1 MAAEGLAAAI
11 AGVARVRP
19 DFAPAAAR
27 HTHASN
33 RHVERNGDT
42 VKGFAWRQVQLGRE
56 LAAAIV
62 IGRRNETGAHAFDR
76 TMQRRKIDRNLI
88 VEPRVRA
95 RERHREHAF
104 RGSTVVTWANGVVPH
119 RLSYDRVATA
129 GCQGKRRVLASRANM
144 DQRECPVCGERMRLQ
159 TREQT
164 DRVPGT
170 REVKTKAVREWVC
183 PECDHFEEVEES

>member
-1 MAAEGLAAAI
+1 MIPISG
-11 AGVARVRP
+11 
-19 DFAPAAAR
+19 R
-27 HTHASN
+27 H
-33 RHVERNGDT
+33 
-42 VKGFAWRQVQLGRE
+42 
-56 LAAAIV
+56 
-62 IGRRNETGAHAFDR
+62 ETCAHAFDGG
-76 TMQRRKIDRNLI
+76 MQRWKIDRDLVI
-88 VEPRVRA
+88 EPSVRA

-104 RGSTVVTWANGVVPH
+104 RGASVITRANRVVPH

-144 DQRECPVCGERMRLQ
+144 EQRECPVCGERMRIQ
-159 TREQT
+159 MREQT

>member
-1 MAAEGLAAAI
+1 MRAMAA
-11 AGVARVRP
+11 ARP
-19 DFAPAAAR
+19 SAAAR
-27 HTHASN
+27 HTHAAN
-33 RHVERNGDT
+33 RHVDGHRDT
-42 VKGFAWRQVQLGRE
+42 VKRFARRQVQLGGQ
-56 LAAAIV
+56 LAAMIV
-62 IGRRNETGAHAFDR
+62 IGGRDEACAHALDGPV
-76 TMQRRKIDRNLI
+76 QRRKIDRDLV
-88 VEPRVRA
+88 VEPSVRA
-95 RERHREHAF
+95 RKRHREHAF
-104 RGSTVVTWANGVVPH
+104 RGAAVVTRANGVVPH

-129 GCQGKRRVLASRANM
+129 GCQGERRVLASRATM